1 MKYSI
6 NIPKKVVMSAVAT
19 FVLSFASAQT
29 VAEGI
34 NYLDSHKYAKAKEV
48 FNQLIEKSP
57 SAENYFYLGN
67 AYLVQFEPNFD
78 KAKEAFD
85 KGIAL
90 DSKSYLNK
98 IGLASIKMGKGQK
111 VSAINDLNQIA
122 KDSREKDPEV
132 LYRIGE
138 ALSMYDN
145 SNDPNLAITFL
156 NKAIEKAADKD
167 GVPAHYY
174 YTLGDS
180 YRMIKD
186 PGNAMS
192 AYEKA
197 SAIAKNKASVFYR
210 MATLWMAAKQY
221 KKAEE
226 NINKAIAIDP
236 TYAPAYKAQAEYNR
250 TFQRPDETS
259 KSLINYT
266 KYADEDPSTALEIAK
281 LYFINSNFAEAKA
294 TLDKVFDKVSD
305 PIKYKLKAYLQ
316 YEENDYAGAKA
327 SLESYYSKVEQSRII
342 PSDAGLEGLIYAGLA
357 SKEADATAKAA
368 LMQKSAEKMAVVK
381 QANDDTLNWDVE
393 YAKVVSGAAELK
405 AKAEAGPTNENIE
418 NLKKQVAVN
427 KEDTTLLFNLAQA
440 YEAANNWE
448 GSALVWQKMNELL
461 PTWEPAYYSKGY
473 AMQKGG
479 YNQSAALA
487 YLKYIDV
494 VLAKPAAEQQP
505 LQENLYGAYY
515 NVALLLKDIDKA
527 KALENIGKAL
537 AIKPADPNAT
547 NLQKLLNQ

>member
-1 MKYSI
+1 
-6 NIPKKVVMSAVAT
+6 
-19 FVLSFASAQT
+19 
-29 VAEGI
+29 
-34 NYLDSHKYAKAKEV
+34 
-48 FNQLIEKSP
+48 
-57 SAENYFYLGN
+57 
-67 AYLVQFEPNFD
+67 
-78 KAKEAFD
+78 
-85 KGIAL
+85 
-90 DSKSYLNK
+90 
-98 IGLASIKMGKGQK
+98 
-111 VSAINDLNQIA
+111 
-122 KDSREKDPEV
+122 
-132 LYRIGE
+132 
-138 ALSMYDN
+138 
-145 SNDPNLAITFL
+145 
-156 NKAIEKAADKD
+156 
-167 GVPAHYY
+167 
-174 YTLGDS
+174 
-180 YRMIKD
+180 MIKD

-226 NINKAIAIDP
+226 NINKAIAIDA

-305 PIKYKLKAYLQ
+305 PIKFKLKAYLQ

-393 YAKVVSGAAELK
+393 YAKVVRGAAELK

-418 NLKKQVAVN
+418 NLKKQVAAN

>member
-85 KGIAL
+85 KGITL

-111 VSAINDLNQIA
+111 ASAINDLNQIA

-250 TFQRPDETS
+250 TFQRPDETT

-305 PIKYKLKAYLQ
+305 PIKFKLKAYLQ